1 MSTIKNRNQN
11 NLYGLPEVQKENV
24 VACEMNIPMHKEL
37 LFQQNVDNCFAQ
49 TLVIKTKICLKLVL
63 RSFKVGYKMR
73 GAAKHRAGGEA

>member
-1 MSTIKNRNQN
+1 MENWNQN
-11 NLYGLPEVQKENV
+11 NLYGLPEVKKYDV
-24 VACEMNIPMHKEL
+24 VACVMNIPMHKEL

-73 GAAKHRAGGEA
+73 RAAKHSAGGEA